1 VTAES
6 IAPGVRRG
14 SGITRPSRS
23 PSLQVLAPGI
33 GKFLSPTTGPLTTG
47 TEGSGDATE
56 AAAVPRWMSERA
68 RLARTTPVFTEWTM
82 DDPGARQLP
91 DILTAL
97 CERGLV
103 VLSCRR
109 YGCSV

>member
-1 VTAES
+1 
-6 IAPGVRRG
+6 
-14 SGITRPSRS
+14 
-23 PSLQVLAPGI
+23 
-33 GKFLSPTTGPLTTG
+33 
-47 TEGSGDATE
+47 
-56 AAAVPRWMSERA
+56 MSKRA

-103 VLSCRR
+103 VLSPDPPIGFR
-109 YGCSV
+109 